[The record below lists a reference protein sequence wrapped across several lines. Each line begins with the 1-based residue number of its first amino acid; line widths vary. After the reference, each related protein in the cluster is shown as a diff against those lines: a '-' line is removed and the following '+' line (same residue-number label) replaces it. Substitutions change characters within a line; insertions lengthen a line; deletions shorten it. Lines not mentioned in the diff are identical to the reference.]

1 MALCYKKNG
10 PAARFSCEE
19 IMKLIDKLHKF
30 EEGFIMVCFA
40 VMGIVLTLQIFM
52 RYVLNMPLIW
62 SEEVAR
68 YLFVW
73 ATFIGAGYG
82 VRCKIHISVEIFYSR
97 MPRKIKLAI
106 TLATHTICILV
117 FAYLIPYG
125 IETVKTQWYIGSSA
139 MEMPMSFVFA
149 AVPLG
154 CFIVCLRLLVEIIR
168 ALKTKGANL

>member
-1 MALCYKKNG
+1 
-10 PAARFSCEE
+10 
-19 IMKLIDKLHKF
+19 MKLFDKLHKL

-40 VMGIVLTLQIFM
+40 IMGVVLALQIFM

-82 VRCKIHISVEIFYSR
+82 VRTKIHICVEFFYSR
-97 MPRKIKLAI
+97 MPRGVKLAI
-106 TLATHTICILV
+106 TLATNTLCILV

-125 IETVKTQWYIGSSA
+125 IDTVKTQWYIGSSA

-154 CFIVCLRLLVEIIR
+154 CFIVCLRLLGEIVR
-168 ALKTKGANL
+168 AIKTKGENL